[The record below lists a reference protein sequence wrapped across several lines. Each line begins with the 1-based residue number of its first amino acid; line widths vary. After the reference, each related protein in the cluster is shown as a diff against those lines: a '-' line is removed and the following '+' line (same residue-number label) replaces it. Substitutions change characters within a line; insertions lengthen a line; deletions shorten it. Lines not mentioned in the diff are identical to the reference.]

1 MTAMDGD
8 FRAGLAALLPQ
19 LRAYARFLARA
30 PAQADDLVQ
39 EALLRA
45 LGAEHQWQPGTN
57 LRAWTFRILHN
68 LFLEQLRRG
77 GTERRALDT
86 IAAHGTGPA
95 SQEAAAELAD
105 LARDLEALPLAQREA
120 LILVG
125 AHGLSADEAGLV
137 CGVPPGTIKARV
149 SRARAALARLRSGQ
163 S

>member
-1 MTAMDGD
+1 MNGD

-19 LRAYARFLARA
+19 LRAYARFLAGAR
-30 PAQADDLVQ
+30 AQADDLVQ

-45 LGAEHQWQPGTN
+45 LAAEHQWEPGSN

-86 IAAHGTGPA
+86 MDSRGTAPA
-95 SQEAAAELAD
+95 TQEAAAELGH
-105 LARDLEALPLAQREA
+105 LARQLDTLPLPQREA
-120 LILVG
+120 LILMG
-125 AHGLSADEAGLV
+125 AHGLSAEEAGLV

-149 SRARAALARLRSGQ
+149 SRARAALARLHGRS
-163 S
+163 